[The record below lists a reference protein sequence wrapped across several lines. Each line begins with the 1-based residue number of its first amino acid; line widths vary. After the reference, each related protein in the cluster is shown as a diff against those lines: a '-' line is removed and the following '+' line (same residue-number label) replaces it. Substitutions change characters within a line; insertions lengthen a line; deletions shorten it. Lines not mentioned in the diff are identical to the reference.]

1 MAKGSVLVVDDDP
14 TIVHVLAD
22 ALELDGYHV
31 VIAANDQALQLA
43 HELHPDLILL
53 DLMMPGID
61 GVEISKRLR
70 GDPATARIPI
80 VVTSARYDLK
90 AALSKAPVDSALP
103 KPFELDD
110 LYAVVNRLVPS
121 E

>member
-31 VIAANDQALQLA
+31 VVAANDRAVQMA
-43 HELHPDLILL
+43 HDLHPDLVLL

-61 GVEISKRLR
+61 GVEISRRLR
-70 GDPATARIPI
+70 GDPATACIPI
-80 VVTSARYDLK
+80 IIMSARYDLGS
-90 AALSKAPVDSALP
+90 ALAKAPVDSALP

-110 LYAVVNRLVPS
+110 LYAIVEQWVHA